1 MQDKLKRPLK
11 DLRIS
16 VTDRC
21 NFRCRY
27 CMPAE
32 IFGANYSFLPKEEIL
47 RFGEIVRLAEAM
59 VGLGVRKL
67 RITGGEPLL
76 RRDLAEL
83 VSRLAQ
89 IPAVEDIAMTTNGV
103 LLARHAEVLKS
114 AGLQRVTVSLDA
126 IDDAIFAHMNGVGA
140 KPEKVMSGIDAALSV
155 GMGVKLNCVLK
166 KGMNESQIL
175 PLARFAKQRGIALRF
190 IEYMDTGNSN
200 QWKLDDVVPAAQ
212 VLEIL
217 RTEYQLE
224 KIPAS
229 YPGETAMVYREV
241 AEDETSALSI
251 GLINSVT
258 QPFCSGCNRIRL
270 SADGHLFT
278 CLFAVSGH
286 DVKGLLRGG
295 ATQQELAEYV
305 ARVWGVR
312 EDRYSELRAGYDEPR
327 DKAEMSYLGG

>member
-1 MQDKLKRPLK
+1 MQDTLQRPLK

-32 IFGANYSFLPKEEIL
+32 IFGAHYSFLPKQEIL
-47 RFGEIVRLAEAM
+47 SFEEIVRLAEAM

-67 RITGGEPLL
+67 RLTGGEPLL
-76 RRDLAEL
+76 RRSLAEL
-83 VSRLAQ
+83 VSRLVQ

-103 LLARHAEVLKS
+103 LLARHADDLKN

-126 IDDAIFAHMNGVGA
+126 MDETIFAHMNGVGA
-140 KPEKVMSGIDAALSV
+140 KPDKVIAGIDAALRV

-166 KGMNESQIL
+166 KGINESQIL
-175 PLARFAKQRGIALRF
+175 PLARFAKERGVSLRF
-190 IEYMDTGNSN
+190 IEYMDTGNTN

-217 RTEYQLE
+217 GAEFHLE
-224 KIPAS
+224 KKPADRL
-229 YPGETAMVYREV
+229 GETAVMYSEV
-241 AEDETSALSI
+241 SESASGALSI

-270 SADGHLFT
+270 SADGQLFT
-278 CLFAVSGH
+278 CLFAARGH
-286 DVKGLLRGG
+286 DVKELLRRG
-295 ATQQELAEYV
+295 ATQDELAEYV
-305 ARVWGVR
+305 AQIWGVR
-312 EDRYSELRAGYDEPR
+312 GDRYSELRAGFETPR